1 MALQTLR
8 KGASGWIAKIFL
20 VVLTFSFLIWGIA
33 DVFRGFGASTVAT
46 VGATEIPAQAFRTQ
60 YLDQIQ
66 QIGRRTGRGITAEQA
81 RAFGLDRQ
89 VLSQMIADATLDEE
103 ARRLGIAVS
112 DAQVARDI
120 RENPAYRRPGAAAF
134 DPAYFDQLL
143 RANNLTEAR
152 FIAAEKQRVVRQQV
166 AEAFGSG
173 IAVPQVL
180 LDAVQRYEGEIRD
193 VSYILVTPQV
203 AGPLPAPTEE
213 QLRAVFDAHKIT
225 FRAPE
230 YRKVLVLALTPEALA
245 AATVVSDDEA
255 RDAYAREAG
264 RFGIPEQR
272 EIRQMVFANPEEAA
286 AASARITAGAS
297 FDEIA
302 ASRGLTAKDTDLG
315 LVARG
320 TLVDPKVAETAFTL
334 PAGAV
339 SPPVAGRFGPVILQV
354 ARIEPGSQRPF
365 EEVKA
370 EIVADLSVEKARRLL
385 HDRHDQVEDER
396 GAGSTLAEV
405 AQKLGLPLK
414 TFEAVDRS
422 GRDPSG
428 APLELPGGTAVVA
441 GAFVAQPGVETD
453 MVQLPQ
459 NAGYV
464 WYETA
469 AVIPARDRTFDE
481 ARAAVDARWREE
493 ETAKAVEA
501 KAKALFE
508 KAAAGTSL
516 AEVAGGAD
524 LPVQI
529 AEGLRR
535 GRSEGPFSPSGL
547 QQVFDAKDGGIGVAE
562 AQPTPARAV
571 FKVNRIVLPAD
582 PVPPGAGEQL
592 SRQMSTDVLLQYLAA
607 LQKQLGVKV
616 NERVLAQAVGAG
628 TAN

>member
-66 QIGRRTGRGITAEQA
+66 QIGRRTGRGFTPEQA

-112 DAQVARDI
+112 DAQVAKEIRD
-120 RENPAYRRPGAAAF
+120 NPAYRRPGASAF

-143 RANNLTEAR
+143 RANNFTEAR
-152 FIAAEKQRVVRQQV
+152 FVAAEKQRTVRQQV
-166 AEAFGSG
+166 AEAYGSG
-173 IAVPQVL
+173 IVVPQVL
-180 LDAVQRYEGEIRD
+180 LDAVQRYEGESRD

-230 YRKVLVLALTPEALA
+230 YRKVVVLALTPETL
-245 AATVVSDDEA
+245 AATVSDEEARAAYA
-255 RDAYAREAG
+255 RDAA
-264 RFGIPEQR
+264 RFGTPERR
-272 EIRQMVFANPEEAA
+272 EIRQIVFTNPEEAA
-286 AASARITAGAS
+286 AAAARIRSGTSFDAIAADRGLSAR
-297 FDEIA
+297 
-302 ASRGLTAKDTDLG
+302 DTDLG
-315 LVARG
+315 LVGRAS
-320 TLVDPKVAETAFTL
+320 LVDSKLAEAAFTL
-334 PAGAV
+334 AAGAV
-339 SPPVAGRFGPVILQV
+339 SEPLAGRFGPVILQV
-354 ARIEPGSQRPF
+354 VRVEPGSQRPF

-370 EIVADLSVEKARRLL
+370 EILADLSVEKARGLL

-405 AQKLGLPLK
+405 AQKLGLQLK
-414 TFEAVDRS
+414 TFEADRS
-422 GRDPSG
+422 GRDAAGNPLDIPGGPGVISG
-428 APLELPGGTAVVA
+428 AFAAE
-441 GAFVAQPGVETD
+441 PGVETEV
-453 MVQLPQ
+453 VQLPQ
-459 NAGYV
+459 SAGYV

-469 AVIPARDRTFDE
+469 QVIPARERTFDE
-481 ARAAVDARWREE
+481 ARASVEARWRED

-501 KAKALFE
+501 KAKALYE
-508 KAAAGTSL
+508 KAAAGTPL

-524 LPVQI
+524 LPVVKAAVAQY
-529 AEGLRR
+529 AAYTAAGNDMADSASVSRLYR
-535 GRSEGPFSPSGL
+535 
-547 QQVFDAKDGGIGVAE
+547 KDGG
-562 AQPTPARAV
+562 
-571 FKVNRIVLPAD
+571 
-582 PVPPGAGEQL
+582 
-592 SRQMSTDVLLQYLAA
+592 
-607 LQKQLGVKV
+607 
-616 NERVLAQAVGAG
+616 
-628 TAN
+628 